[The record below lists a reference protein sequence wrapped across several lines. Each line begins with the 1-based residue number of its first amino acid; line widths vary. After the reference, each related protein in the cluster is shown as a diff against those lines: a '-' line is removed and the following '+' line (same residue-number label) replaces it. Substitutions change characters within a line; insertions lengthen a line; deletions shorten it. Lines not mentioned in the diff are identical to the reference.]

1 MRTAIY
7 PGTFD
12 PLTNGHLDLIKRG
25 LCMFD
30 RIIIAVAPSVKK
42 QPLFTIEERL
52 AFIRKAITGLKGAR
66 VAAFDGLLVEYVKKT
81 GGVAILRGL
90 RAVSDFEYELQIALM
105 NRRLDHSI
113 ETVFMMPSEEYT
125 FLTSSIIKEVTSFGG
140 SVKGLVPEVV
150 EEALREKF
158 RGAKGRRKQTR

>member
-30 RIIIAVAPSVKK
+30 RIIIAVAPSLKK

-52 AFIRKAITGLKGAR
+52 AFIKSAVKGLKGAEA
-66 VAAFDGLLVEYVKKT
+66 AAFDGLLVDYVRKSK
-81 GGVAILRGL
+81 GVAILRGL

-105 NRRLDHSI
+105 NRRLNHSI

-140 SVKGLVPEVV
+140 SVKGFVPEKV

-158 RGAKGRRKQTR
+158 KTLKGTRG

>member
-30 RIIIAVAPSVKK
+30 RIIIAVAPSLKK

-52 AFIRKAITGLKGAR
+52 AFIKSAVKGLKGAEA
-66 VAAFDGLLVEYVKKT
+66 AAFDGLLVDYVRKSR
-81 GGVAILRGL
+81 GVAILRGL

-105 NRRLDHSI
+105 NRRLNHSI

-140 SVKGLVPEVV
+140 SVKGLVPEEV

-158 RGAKGRRKQTR
+158 EAVKGTRG

>member
-30 RIIIAVAPSVKK
+30 RIIIAVAPSLKK

-52 AFIRKAITGLKGAR
+52 AFIKSAVKGLKGAEA
-66 VAAFDGLLVEYVKKT
+66 AAFDGLLVDYVRKSK
-81 GGVAILRGL
+81 GVAILRGL

-105 NRRLDHSI
+105 NRRLNHSI

-140 SVKGLVPEVV
+140 SVKGLVPEEV
-150 EEALREKF
+150 EEALRDKF
-158 RGAKGRRKQTR
+158 KAVKGTRG

>member
-30 RIIIAVAPSVKK
+30 RIIIAVAPSLKK

-52 AFIRKAITGLKGAR
+52 EFIKAAIKELKGTE
-66 VAAFDGLLVEYVKKT
+66 VAAFDGLLVDYVRKT
-81 GGVAILRGL
+81 EGVAILRGL

-105 NRRLDHSI
+105 NRRLNHSI
-113 ETVFMMPSEEYT
+113 ETVFMMPSEEFT

-140 SVKGLVPEVV
+140 SVKGLVPEEV
-150 EEALREKF
+150 EEALRGKF
-158 RGAKGRRKQTR
+158 KAMIGNKGLD